1 MRKQT
6 LQTQRNNRCGSDMK
20 IEARG
25 SKTLAR
31 ESMRKGFLISIHT
44 NKNKNHSSASIR
56 SRGLAGFVRELSFF
70 LVANWSLGLD
80 LARARAGKCRQT
92 EARAKP
98 DLHNLSFGTQPE
110 NQRNDLQ
117 RHSLLRSQV
126 ATRKGHPQP
135 SAEWRGNCRCQI
147 LQANCLTQLLSG

>member
-1 MRKQT
+1 
-6 LQTQRNNRCGSDMK
+6 
-20 IEARG
+20 
-25 SKTLAR
+25 
-31 ESMRKGFLISIHT
+31 MRKGFLISIHT

-110 NQRNDLQ
+110 TKETICNGTVFYDPRLQ
-117 RHSLLRSQV
+117 PARGTHSPLPNGAATAV
-126 ATRKGHPQP
+126 AKYYKRT
-135 SAEWRGNCRCQI
+135 A
-147 LQANCLTQLLSG
+147 